1 MISGLPCTKYLNVAH
16 ANQDNAITFNIVS
29 NSQLTEVEFRIFP
42 DIIEALKVIM
52 PILKQIKDFIEN
64 IQCIKNYKYS
74 QEVLNEIINPK
85 REMKIRNK
93 DKSINIILKISQITE
108 EFNSTKQKY
117 IETKDESYAKR
128 MNKLL
133 QKIENLSNWPKERE
147 REELEKAYVDRIDQT
162 NT

>member
-1 MISGLPCTKYLNVAH
+1 
-16 ANQDNAITFNIVS
+16 
-29 NSQLTEVEFRIFP
+29 
-42 DIIEALKVIM
+42 
-52 PILKQIKDFIEN
+52 
-64 IQCIKNYKYS
+64 
-74 QEVLNEIINPK
+74 
-85 REMKIRNK
+85 MKIRNK
-93 DKSINIILKISQITE
+93 DKSINITLKLSQITE

-162 NT
+162 NTRNVHKQKLNYIENSMLHMKKKKEMNTANLYKRRYCNPINLFDSRYLNKPIIKRNTMKNHNFN